1 VLKLAFVA
9 SGLCIAGRVPDFGP
23 LLLALGC
30 VAWIELI
37 VACAVRVVVVRVR
50 PSRQDALPPVGIYRR
65 WRALT
70 GLLLLLAP
78 LVTYGTGTF
87 ASDTCPH
94 ALYWSVGPIGLA
106 HSTVGGPC
114 RNHGGGVHLFGQ
126 WWLTG
131 PQAISPYV
139 RYGGR

>member
-1 VLKLAFVA
+1 
-9 SGLCIAGRVPDFGP
+9 
-23 LLLALGC
+23 LLALGC

-37 VACAVRVVVVRVR
+37 VACAVRLVVVRVR
-50 PSRQDALPPVGIYRR
+50 PPRQDALHPAGIYRR

-70 GLLLLLAP
+70 SLLHQLAP
-78 LVTYGTGTF
+78 ILTYRTGTV
-87 ASDTCPH
+87 ATDTSTH

-114 RNHGGGVHLFGQ
+114 RNHGGGVHLFGA

-131 PQAISPYV
+131 PKAISSYV
-139 RYGGR
+139 RYGGRY